1 LSQVAVAV
9 EQITVVVQVQVVI
22 EQQQGFQYQAQ
33 KL

>member
-1 LSQVAVAV
+1 LLQVAVAV
-9 EQITVVVQVQVVI
+9 EQITVAVRVQVVI